1 METLAM
7 ANNFM
12 NNNGNI
18 ATSSNNKFI
27 NNIQLYI
34 EDCATGE
41 RKVLQCSLMIPAYNT
56 HTEAFLSACIEC
68 PTKVKLGVQYKEK
81 ASEDNATFAAIIA
94 AADAKAQQ
102 DKANAVLAQQQTVAP
117 YAPQNMVQQQQMRVQ
132 QAPAQQ
138 SRGFQFD
145 FNDLPK
151 A

>member
-1 METLAM
+1 M

-12 NNNGNI
+12 NNNNGNI

-27 NNIQLYI
+27 NNVQLFV

-56 HTEAFLSACIEC
+56 HTEAFLTACIDN
-68 PTKVKLGVQYKEK
+68 PDVVRLGVQYKEK

-102 DKANAVLAQQQTVAP
+102 DKANAVLAQQNTVAP
-117 YAPQNMVQQQQMRVQ
+117 YAPQNAVQ
-132 QAPAQQ
+132 QAPVANQQ
-138 SRGFQFD
+138 ARGYQWN
-145 FNDLPK
+145 FNKDALPK

>member
-1 METLAM
+1 M

-12 NNNGNI
+12 NSNNGNI

-27 NNIQLYI
+27 NNVQLFV

-56 HTEAFLSACIEC
+56 HTEAFLTACIDN
-68 PTKVKLGVQYKEK
+68 PDVVRLGVQYKEK

-102 DKANAVLAQQQTVAP
+102 DKANAVLAQQTTVAP
-117 YAPQNMVQQQQMRVQ
+117 YAPQNVQQQQAPVANQ
-132 QAPAQQ
+132 QA
-138 SRGFQFD
+138 RGYQWN
-145 FNDLPK
+145 FNKDALPK

>member
-1 METLAM
+1 M

-12 NNNGNI
+12 NPNGNI
-18 ATSSNNKFI
+18 ATSTNSNNKFI

-34 EDCATGE
+34 EDTATGE
-41 RKVLQCSLMIPAYNT
+41 RKVLQCSLMVPAYNT
-56 HTEAFLSACIEC
+56 HTEAFLSACIDN
-68 PTKVKLGVQYKEK
+68 PDVVRLGVQYKEK

-117 YAPQNMVQQQQMRVQ
+117 YAPQNAVQ
-132 QAPAQQ
+132 QAPVANQQ
-138 SRGFQFD
+138 ARGYQWN
-145 FNDLPK
+145 FNKDNLPK

>member
-1 METLAM
+1 M

-12 NNNGNI
+12 SNNGNI
-18 ATSSNNKFI
+18 STNSNNKFI

-41 RKVLQCSLMIPAYNT
+41 RKVLQCSLMVPAYNT
-56 HTEAFLSACIEC
+56 HTEAFLSACIDN
-68 PTKVKLGVQYKEK
+68 PDVVRLGVQYKEK

-102 DKANAVLAQQQTVAP
+102 DKANAVLAQQTTVAP
-117 YAPQNMVQQQQMRVQ
+117 YAPQNVQQVQ
-132 QAPAQQ
+132 QAPVAQQ
-138 SRGFQFD
+138 ARGYQWNFD
-145 FNDLPK
+145 KNALPK

>member
-1 METLAM
+1 M

-12 NNNGNI
+12 NNNNGNI

-27 NNIQLYI
+27 NNVQLFV

-56 HTEAFLSACIEC
+56 HTEAFLTACIDN
-68 PTKVKLGVQYKEK
+68 PDVVRLGVQYKEK

-94 AADAKAQQ
+94 AADAKAQN
-102 DKANAVLAQQQTVAP
+102 DKANAVLAQQTTVAP
-117 YAPQNMVQQQQMRVQ
+117 YAPQNVQQQQAPVANQ
-132 QAPAQQ
+132 QA
-138 SRGFQFD
+138 RGYQWN
-145 FNDLPK
+145 FNKDALPK

>member
-1 METLAM
+1 M

-12 NNNGNI
+12 NNNNGNI

-27 NNIQLYI
+27 NNVQLFV

-56 HTEAFLSACIEC
+56 HTEAFLTACIDN
-68 PTKVKLGVQYKEK
+68 PDVVRLGVQYKEK

-102 DKANAVLAQQQTVAP
+102 DKANAVLAQQTTVAP
-117 YAPQNMVQQQQMRVQ
+117 YAPQNVQQQQAPVANQ
-132 QAPAQQ
+132 QA
-138 SRGFQFD
+138 RGYQWN
-145 FNDLPK
+145 FNKDALPK

>member
-1 METLAM
+1 M

-12 NNNGNI
+12 NNNNGNI

-27 NNIQLYI
+27 NNVQLFV

-56 HTEAFLSACIEC
+56 HTEAFLTACIDN
-68 PTKVKLGVQYKEK
+68 PDVVRLGVQYKEK

-94 AADAKAQQ
+94 AADAKAQA
-102 DKANAVLAQQQTVAP
+102 DKANAVLQQQQTVAP
-117 YAPQNMVQQQQMRVQ
+117 YAPQNAVQ
-132 QAPAQQ
+132 QAPVANQQ
-138 SRGFQFD
+138 ARGYQWN
-145 FNDLPK
+145 FNKDALPK

>member
-1 METLAM
+1 M

-12 NNNGNI
+12 NNNNGNI

-56 HTEAFLSACIEC
+56 HTEAFLSACIDN
-68 PTKVKLGVQYKEK
+68 PDVVRLGVQYKEK

-102 DKANAVLAQQQTVAP
+102 DKANAVLASQNTVAP
-117 YAPQNMVQQQQMRVQ
+117 YAPQNVQQVQ
-132 QAPAQQ
+132 QAPVAQQ
-138 SRGFQFD
+138 ARGYQWN
-145 FNDLPK
+145 FNKDNLPK

>member
-1 METLAM
+1 M

-12 NNNGNI
+12 NNNNGNI

-27 NNIQLYI
+27 NNVQLFV

-56 HTEAFLSACIEC
+56 HTEAFLTACIDN
-68 PTKVKLGVQYKEK
+68 PDVVRLGVQYKEK

-94 AADAKAQQ
+94 AADAKAQN
-102 DKANAVLAQQQTVAP
+102 DKANAVLAQQNTVAP
-117 YAPQNMVQQQQMRVQ
+117 YAPQNAVQ
-132 QAPAQQ
+132 QAPVANQQ
-138 SRGFQFD
+138 ARGYQWN
-145 FNDLPK
+145 FNKDALPK

>member
-1 METLAM
+1 M

-12 NNNGNI
+12 NTTTNSNI
-18 ATSSNNKFI
+18 STNSNNKFI
-27 NNIQLYI
+27 NNVQLFV

-41 RKVLQCSLMIPAYNT
+41 KRVLQCSLMVPAYNT
-56 HTEAFLSACIEC
+56 HTEAFLSACIQC
-68 PTKVKLGVQYKEK
+68 PDKVKLGVQFKEK
-81 ASEDNATFAAIIA
+81 ATEDNATFAAIIA

-117 YAPQNMVQQQQMRVQ
+117 YAPQNVVQQQQMRVQ
-132 QAPAQQ
+132 QAPVANQQ
-138 SRGFQFD
+138 RGFQFD

>member
-1 METLAM
+1 M

-12 NNNGNI
+12 NNNNGNI

-27 NNIQLYI
+27 NNVQLFV

-56 HTEAFLSACIEC
+56 HTEAFLTACIDN
-68 PTKVKLGVQYKEK
+68 PDVVRLGVQYKEK

-94 AADAKAQQ
+94 AADAKAQA
-102 DKANAVLAQQQTVAP
+102 DKANNVLAQQTTVAP
-117 YAPQNMVQQQQMRVQ
+117 YAPQNAVQ
-132 QAPAQQ
+132 QAPVANQQ
-138 SRGFQFD
+138 ARGYQWN
-145 FNDLPK
+145 FNKDALPK

>member
-1 METLAM
+1 M

-12 NNNGNI
+12 NNNNGNI

-41 RKVLQCSLMIPAYNT
+41 RKVLQCSLMVPAYNT
-56 HTEAFLSACIEC
+56 HTEAFLSACIDN
-68 PTKVKLGVQYKEK
+68 PDVVRLGVQYKEK

-102 DKANAVLAQQQTVAP
+102 DKANAVLAQQNVVAP
-117 YAPQNMVQQQQMRVQ
+117 YAPQNAVQQVQ
-132 QAPAQQ
+132 QAPVANQQ
-138 SRGFQFD
+138 ARGYQWN
-145 FNDLPK
+145 FNKDNLPK

>member
-1 METLAM
+1 M

-12 NNNGNI
+12 SNNGNI
-18 ATSSNNKFI
+18 STNSNNKFI

-41 RKVLQCSLMIPAYNT
+41 RKVLQCSLMVPAYNT
-56 HTEAFLSACIEC
+56 HTEAFLSACIDN
-68 PTKVKLGVQYKEK
+68 PDVVRLGVQYKEK

-102 DKANAVLAQQQTVAP
+102 DKANAVLAQQTTVAP
-117 YAPQNMVQQQQMRVQ
+117 YAPQNVQQVQ
-132 QAPAQQ
+132 QAPVANQQ
-138 SRGFQFD
+138 ARGYQWN
-145 FNDLPK
+145 FNKDALPK